1 MEEHN
6 QSHLIWS
13 LSLYLL
19 YDLRPFFLCGSVYF
33 SPFLPQ
39 TSIYYQEHSG
49 ASEGRVVTRVVTKV
63 VVRQYF
69 FYLRNYLSKASLVKW
84 LFFWPQFILSQQP
97 LGGYWVGYLS
107 AYSAVIPYSYIS
119 SIMALTRQICV
130 LLRELILNSSFL
142 SFSLAWLTC
151 WLPFEWRALICSDAP
166 SNRNSNS
173 VALEWI
179 FFVSAVYLELKA
191 IIYITH
197 HRNFMASY
205 CQKLSL
211 QNTEYIF
218 FHQVQFCL
226 VFTFP
231 PQLEL

>member
-1 MEEHN
+1 MISVHFSSAAPYISLPSFLRHPFIIRNTAEHLRVGWWLGWWLRWWWGN
-6 QSHLIWS
+6 IFFIFEIIYQRPP
-13 LSLYLL
+13 LS
-19 YDLRPFFLCGSVYF
+19 
-33 SPFLPQ
+33 
-39 TSIYYQEHSG
+39 SG
-49 ASEGRVVTRVVTKV
+49 
-63 VVRQYF
+63 F
-69 FYLRNYLSKASLVKW
+69 
-84 LFFWPQFILSQQP
+84 FFWPQFILSQQP